1 MAEPPRKRRQV
12 VAERRYSN
20 PTQPS
25 GKTPRGK
32 PGRRAPVRRGNAVT
46 RGVSGFIR
54 LIWRAIFGTIWAT
67 VLTVVMNKQK
77 YDGLPADLKAII
89 DKTTGEVMVA
99 KFGEVFD
106 DEANKARQKIAALGN
121 KTTNL
126 TPEEISAM
134 KKATINVE
142 DEWAKQVTEKGLDGK
157 KLLAN
162 ARQLTGTAK

>member
-67 VLTVVMNKQK
+67 ALTVM
-77 YDGLPADLKAII
+77 GLEQGLAFAQARGLAARF
-89 DKTTGEVMVA
+89 V
-99 KFGEVFD
+99 
-106 DEANKARQKIAALGN
+106 ARQAAGRL
-121 KTTNL
+121 
-126 TPEEISAM
+126 
-134 KKATINVE
+134 
-142 DEWAKQVTEKGLDGK
+142 DESMTDAFRAR
-157 KLLAN
+157 LA
-162 ARQLTGTAK
+162 A

>member
-67 VLTVVMNKQK
+67 MLTVVGIV
-77 YDGLPADLKAII
+77 GLGHGRRERRDENVCRAGPQQGVHWNADL
-89 DKTTGEVMVA
+89 MRA
-99 KFGEVFD
+99 K
-106 DEANKARQKIAALGN
+106 R
-121 KTTNL
+121 
-126 TPEEISAM
+126 PCS
-134 KKATINVE
+134 
-142 DEWAKQVTEKGLDGK
+142 W
-157 KLLAN
+157 
-162 ARQLTGTAK
+162 